1 MKQYLVGALAGVL
14 LTGTVGVA
22 AGQVRVP
29 GAFLASRIEARQQAF
44 VASLGLN
51 ASQQAAWQN
60 LHQQQTRF
68 AADARQALASLVGD
82 AKADLANPA
91 ADLHA
96 TQARGE
102 TQVDHLLAEH
112 RTLKHAQLA
121 FYDQLNVEQ
130 QQRVRQQLLERISK
144 MERIRDDL
152 LDVAAAAQ

>member
-1 MKQYLVGALAGVL
+1 MKQSLVGALAGIL
-14 LTGTVGVA
+14 LSGTVGVA
-22 AGQVRVP
+22 AGQVHVP
-29 GAFLASRIEARQQAF
+29 GAFVASRIEARQQAF

-51 ASQQAAWQN
+51 PSQQSAWQS
-60 LHQQQTRF
+60 LHQQQVQF
-68 AADARQALASLVGD
+68 AADARQAITGLVSD

-102 TQVDHLLAEH
+102 ARVDRLVAEH

-121 FYDQLNVEQ
+121 FYDQLNPEQ
-130 QQRVRQQLLERISK
+130 QQRVRQQLLERITR